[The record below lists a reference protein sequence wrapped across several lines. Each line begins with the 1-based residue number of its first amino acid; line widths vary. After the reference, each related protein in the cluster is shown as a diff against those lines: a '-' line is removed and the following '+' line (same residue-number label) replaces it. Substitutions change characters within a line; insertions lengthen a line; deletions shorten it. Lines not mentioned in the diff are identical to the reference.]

1 MTAAKQ
7 VCACSATVAMLS
19 PSFLANTGSLS
30 RTLPRTRDKFKSTE
44 YLREQARLKRTNT
57 ELERAQQWTAA
68 SAERPSRIGHDVRG
82 ADARIMLESRDVVSH
97 GSPSRAKPASAKKAP
112 PPTPK
117 ALKLVIRDI
126 CAQDLPNA
134 DAVGGS
140 DPFARFTLLECE
152 DKRISSCTK
161 ALQNNLNPVWSDA
174 IELII
179 PAGSLPSR
187 SKEPLI
193 HLAVLDEDVAEA
205 GEDGDVDLL
214 GETVLRL
221 TETSGAYFRVPME
234 GVGIFEGKKQPW
246 FSLISFTYEISEY
259 HPPPSAALLI
269 SGIELHDAPLAQFA
283 ALGILPGLRVRFGVP
298 EASAVASNAL
308 ISTPPVPP
316 TTCSFLSWDELT
328 VVLELGN
335 AKRPPLLR
343 AELCSDAWD
352 DGATALAAGDVRLE
366 PGSVMGRE
374 PNAALVSL
382 TGASFRCRLQLF
394 FDIVEQEVSA

>member
-1 MTAAKQ
+1 
-7 VCACSATVAMLS
+7 MLS
-19 PSFLANTGSLS
+19 TSFEGLANTGSLS

-44 YLREQARLKRTNT
+44 YLREQARLKRTNA

-68 SAERPSRIGHDVRG
+68 SAERPIRIGHDVRG

-97 GSPSRAKPASAKKAP
+97 GTPSRVKPASAKKAP
-112 PPTPK
+112 PPK

-161 ALQNNLNPVWSDA
+161 ALQNSLNPAWSDV

-234 GVGIFEGKKQPW
+234 GVGIYDGKKQPW
-246 FSLISFTYEISEY
+246 FSLVSFTYEISEY
-259 HPPPSAALLI
+259 IPPPSAALLLG
-269 SGIELHDAPLAQFA
+269 GIELHDAPLAQLA
-283 ALGILPGLRVRFGVP
+283 ALGVLSGLRVRFGVP
-298 EASAVASNAL
+298 EASAVASKPL

-316 TTCSFLSWDELT
+316 TTCSFLAWDDLT

-366 PGSVMGRE
+366 PGSVTGGA
-374 PNAALVSL
+374 PNAAVVSL
-382 TGASFRCRLQLF
+382 AGASFRCRLQLF
-394 FDIVEQEVSA
+394 FDIVEPDVSV